1 LELIYNF
8 YILKKVNQKLTIL
21 NNPKGIKMKKKELDT
36 ESTKIKDLATEAAIQ
51 ALVPEE
57 DLPCKSDDKNCTK
70 RWFETQSDCA

>member
-1 LELIYNF
+1 MELIYNF
-8 YILKKVNQKLTIL
+8 YILKNVNQKLTTL

-57 DLPCKSDDKNCTK
+57 KLPCKSDDKNCTK

>member
-1 LELIYNF
+1 MELIYNF
-8 YILKKVNQKLTIL
+8 YILKNVNQKLTTL

-51 ALVPEE
+51 ALVAEE
-57 DLPCKSDDKNCTK
+57 KLPCNSDDKNCTK

>member
-1 LELIYNF
+1 MELIYNF
-8 YILKKVNQKLTIL
+8 YILKNVNQKLTTL

-57 DLPCKSDDKNCTK
+57 ELPCKSDDKNCTK